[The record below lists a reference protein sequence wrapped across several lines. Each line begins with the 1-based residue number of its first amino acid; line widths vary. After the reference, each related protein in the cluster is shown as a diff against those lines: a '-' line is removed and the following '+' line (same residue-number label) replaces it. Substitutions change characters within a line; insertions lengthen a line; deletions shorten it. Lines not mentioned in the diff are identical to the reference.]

1 MTTSIFDRPKSLL
14 RLTGALLAGLLACTA
29 CGLADDEQED
39 RDSRIY
45 LTFEDE
51 AFEAYCLS
59 HFDTNGDG
67 RFSRYEAQ
75 RVREMDCAGLGIA
88 SMETIGEFTRLE
100 RLDCSRNRLGR
111 LDLTACT
118 LLTSLDCT
126 ENRLTVLDVT
136 GLRSLRTLDCRAN
149 LLPRLDLQSN
159 GSVNRFD
166 GRSNRFT
173 TLDLSTCAAD
183 LQGDVRSNPDLTAV
197 YYRAGQQIAAESPA
211 ELIRR

>member
-1 MTTSIFDRPKSLL
+1 MTTSTFDRITAVLL
-14 RLTGALLAGLLACTA
+14 RTLLLTAVSAGTA

-75 RVREMDCAGLGIA
+75 RVREMDCAGLDIA

-100 RLDCSRNRLGR
+100 RLDCSGNRLGR
-111 LDLTACT
+111 LDLTANT
-118 LLTSLDCT
+118 LLTTLLCAD
-126 ENRLTVLDVT
+126 NRLTVLDVT
-136 GLRSLRTLDCRAN
+136 ELRSLRTLDCRN
-149 LLPRLDLQSN
+149 NELPRLDLQSN
-159 GSVNRFD
+159 NSLNRFD
-166 GRSNRFT
+166 GRTNRFT

-183 LQGDVRSNPDLTAV
+183 LQGDVRSNPDLTTV
-197 YYRAGQQIAAESPA
+197 YYRAGQQITAESPA
-211 ELIRR
+211 TLIAR